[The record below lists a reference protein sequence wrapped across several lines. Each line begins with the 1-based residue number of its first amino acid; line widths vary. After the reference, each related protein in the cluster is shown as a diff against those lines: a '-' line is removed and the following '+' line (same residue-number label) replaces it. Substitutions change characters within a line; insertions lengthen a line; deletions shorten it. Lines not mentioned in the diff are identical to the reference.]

1 MSAKTQEFDFESW
14 MALAQTDPEEF
25 ERRRQEEIESAIAK
39 APEDMRDRLRGLQWR
54 IDMERRRCK
63 TPLAACMRL
72 NSLMWDF
79 VYAENGF
86 LATLNACVRPGES
99 TRKDPESFQP
109 KARIIP
115 FRPARAAKTG

>member
-14 MALAQTDPEEF
+14 MALAQTDPEGF
-25 ERRRQEEIESAIAK
+25 EMRRQEEIESAIMK
-39 APEDMRDRLRGLQWR
+39 APELMRDRLRGLQWR

-63 TPLAACMRL
+63 TPLAACVRL

-86 LATLNACVRPGES
+86 LATLNACVRSEVS
-99 TRKDPESFQP
+99 TRKAPESCQP
-109 KARIIP
+109 KARVIP
-115 FRPARAAKTG
+115 FPPAGAAKKG